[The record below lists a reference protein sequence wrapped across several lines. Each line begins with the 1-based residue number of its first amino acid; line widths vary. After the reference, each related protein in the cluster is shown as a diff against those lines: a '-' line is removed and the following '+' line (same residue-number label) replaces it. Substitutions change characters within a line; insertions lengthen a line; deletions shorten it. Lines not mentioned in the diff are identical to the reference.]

1 LTWLTNINHPPSY
14 FLVLGFLPLHSFSF
28 LDVRE
33 EDEEEYLEK
42 IQQQLAMQ
50 EEDDPEKIKEEA
62 RRRKEAIMA
71 KYRQQQLQ
79 HQQVEYVPS
88 GSNGGNVIC

>member
-1 LTWLTNINHPPSY
+1 
-14 FLVLGFLPLHSFSF
+14 
-28 LDVRE
+28 
-33 EDEEEYLEK
+33 
-42 IQQQLAMQ
+42 MQ

-79 HQQVEYVPS
+79 KQRMESIPS
-88 GSNGGNVIC
+88 SCNEGDLIR

>member
-1 LTWLTNINHPPSY
+1 
-14 FLVLGFLPLHSFSF
+14 
-28 LDVRE
+28 
-33 EDEEEYLEK
+33 
-42 IQQQLAMQ
+42 MQ

-79 HQQVEYVPS
+79 TEQVESVPIRD
-88 GSNGGNVIC
+88 NEGNLIKC

>member
-1 LTWLTNINHPPSY
+1 
-14 FLVLGFLPLHSFSF
+14 
-28 LDVRE
+28 
-33 EDEEEYLEK
+33 
-42 IQQQLAMQ
+42 MQ

-88 GSNGGNVIC
+88 GSNGGNMIC

>member
-1 LTWLTNINHPPSY
+1 
-14 FLVLGFLPLHSFSF
+14 
-28 LDVRE
+28 
-33 EDEEEYLEK
+33 
-42 IQQQLAMQ
+42 MQ

-79 HQQVEYVPS
+79 KQDMESKPS
-88 GSNGGNVIC
+88 SNDEGNLIR